1 MTKMTFI
8 SKAYGTVLAGL
19 FLILACTPASAQR
32 TISGQSTLAISSHYT
47 GTSVGAEAFYQQYT
61 LGGFWESGIMVSP
74 YRYALSTGHVLDDWH
89 ISVAGAYLWRLAAT
103 RSRSFNWYAGA
114 GVFAGIEWLDP
125 FGKLPSHIDLG
136 TANIRFLYGAYAK
149 TCLEVFLAPR
159 FALLIQGALPV
170 NFSSYAGNIHWQAG
184 LGIKFMLN

>member
-1 MTKMTFI
+1 MTKRHSI
-8 SKAYGTVLAGL
+8 SKSFGTILTGL
-19 FLILACTPASAQR
+19 FLILSCTSASAQR
-32 TISGQSTLAISSHYT
+32 TISGQSSLAISAHYT
-47 GTSVGAEAFYQQYT
+47 GTSVGAEAFYSQYT

-74 YRYALSTGHVLDDWH
+74 YRYGLSTNHILDDWH
-89 ISVAGAYLWRLAAT
+89 ISAAGAYLWRLAAT

-125 FGKLPSHIDLG
+125 FGHLPDYIDLG
-136 TANIRFLYGAYAK
+136 TANIRFLYGVYTK
-149 TCLEVFLAPR
+149 TSLEIFLSSR
-159 FALLIQGALPV
+159 FALLVQGALPV